1 MNVKLKRLVVMV
13 MLLAWLCALFGC
25 NKDKYIL
32 DGPGMVNSH
41 AWDSFCVSRSG
52 DSYAQH
58 NFDICVKYADDGYVV
73 TATLINSE
81 GEESVVLPKSACQ
94 QIDALDPAGLPDA
107 VQSVPDESGEELPM
121 PLDFPEVEIEVGY
134 ADGRLLRKVDQDDFS
149 LKVYEIVAPYFE

>member
-1 MNVKLKRLVVMV
+1 MKRKRWVVMV
-13 MLLAWLCALFGC
+13 LLFAWLAALFGC
-25 NKDKYIL
+25 KEKHIL
-32 DGPGMVNSH
+32 DGPGMVNLN
-41 AWDSFCVSRSG
+41 AWDTFYVSRSG

-107 VQSVPDESGEELPM
+107 VQSMPDESGEELPM

-149 LKVYEIVAPYFE
+149 LKVYEIVAPYFEEE